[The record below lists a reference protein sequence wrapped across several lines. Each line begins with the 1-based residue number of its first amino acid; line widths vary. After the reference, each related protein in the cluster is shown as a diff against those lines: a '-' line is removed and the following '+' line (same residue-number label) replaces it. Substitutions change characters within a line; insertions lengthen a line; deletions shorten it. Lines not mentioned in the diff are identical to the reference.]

1 MKKLPIIN
9 ILLCTLI
16 AALTSC
22 SGKTSSENKIKLSEE
37 SITTSAVTTSA
48 AKQAT
53 ENTTLQTTSVSVL
66 SENVTTSTA
75 DPVTVS
81 DLQNI
86 DRLSLGGSHTGFVK
100 EDGSLYVWGCG
111 FEYQLGNGE
120 HCIAESPIK
129 IMDDIEKICFGFENS
144 AAVTKDGSLCIW
156 GKYKPNPAEAKEL
169 FINPPFP
176 EKIMDDVKSVSL
188 GNYHTAVIKND
199 NTLYMWGENSKG
211 QLGNG
216 KSGIYEYS
224 DTPVKIMEDVRC
236 VSLGFLHSAAVTG
249 DGSLYTWGCNRNG
262 QLGNGKSGES
272 EIEAEPVKIMDN
284 VQYVSVGDE
293 HSAAITKNGSLY
305 MWGQNDFGQA
315 GNGKSGE
322 SEIQTEPVK
331 IMDNV
336 QYVGLGAKHSAAIT
350 KDGSLYMWG
359 ANDSGQLG
367 NGEEGYKAFSAVPIK
382 IMDNVEA
389 VSLGNGHSG
398 ALTKDG
404 ELYMWGN
411 NRLSGVGKIET
422 DNGLVSV
429 PTKINIIGNY

>member
-1 MKKLPIIN
+1 MKKLLIIS

-22 SGKTSSENKIKLSEE
+22 SEKTSSENKIRLSEE

-129 IMDDIEKICFGFENS
+129 IMDDVENICFGFENS
-144 AAVTKDGSLCIW
+144 AAVTKD
-156 GKYKPNPAEAKEL
+156 E
-169 FINPPFP
+169 
-176 EKIMDDVKSVSL
+176 
-188 GNYHTAVIKND
+188 
-199 NTLYMWGENSKG
+199 
-211 QLGNG
+211 
-216 KSGIYEYS
+216 
-224 DTPVKIMEDVRC
+224 
-236 VSLGFLHSAAVTG
+236 
-249 DGSLYTWGCNRNG
+249 
-262 QLGNGKSGES
+262 
-272 EIEAEPVKIMDN
+272 
-284 VQYVSVGDE
+284 
-293 HSAAITKNGSLY
+293 
-305 MWGQNDFGQA
+305 
-315 GNGKSGE
+315 
-322 SEIQTEPVK
+322 
-331 IMDNV
+331 
-336 QYVGLGAKHSAAIT
+336 
-350 KDGSLYMWG
+350 SLYMWG

-367 NGEEGYKAFSAVPIK
+367 NGEEGYKDFSAVPIK
-382 IMDNVEA
+382 IMDNVKA

-429 PTKINIIGNY
+429 PTKINIIDNS

>member
-1 MKKLPIIN
+1 MKKLLIIS

-22 SGKTSSENKIKLSEE
+22 SEKTSSENKIRLSEE

-129 IMDDIEKICFGFENS
+129 IMDDVENICFGFENS
-144 AAVTKDGSLCIW
+144 AAVTKNGSLYIW
-156 GKYKPNPAEAKEL
+156 EKHKPNPAEAKEL

-188 GNYHTAVIKND
+188 GIYHTAVIKND
-199 NTLYMWGENSKG
+199 NTLYMWGQNDFG
-211 QLGNG
+211 Q
-216 KSGIYEYS
+216 
-224 DTPVKIMEDVRC
+224 V
-236 VSLGFLHSAAVTG
+236 
-249 DGSLYTWGCNRNG
+249 
-262 QLGNGKSGES
+262 GNGKSGE
-272 EIEAEPVKIMDN
+272 
-284 VQYVSVGDE
+284 Y
-293 HSAAITKNGSLY
+293 
-305 MWGQNDFGQA
+305 
-315 GNGKSGE
+315 
-322 SEIQTEPVK
+322 EIQTEPVK

-350 KDGSLYMWG
+350 EDESLYMWG

-367 NGEEGYKAFSAVPIK
+367 NGEEGYKDFSAVPIK
-382 IMDNVEA
+382 IMDNVKA

-429 PTKINIIGNY
+429 PTKINIIDNS